1 MFKIDNKLKNL
12 SNSGKAEVLIPRS
25 LFLIEDFDDLDIDI
39 EDLCSISITWE
50 NGFVSELK
58 PLKNKGKKATNILFP
73 RFVETHS
80 HFDKSFTWRDY
91 PNLESTYEGALS
103 VNLEEHKT
111 RTIDKVIQRVEKS
124 SKLAINNG
132 YRAIRS
138 HIDTYKNQSMD
149 IWLELFKLQ
158 KKFSSEL
165 TLQFVALAPLEF
177 WGTSNGEELAKIFS
191 VHGGILGGVIVPP
204 FNKKD
209 TSKYLSKM
217 LLLASKYK
225 LEIDL
230 HIDESIIEPGA
241 GIKVLLETIEN
252 LKINSI
258 PITCSH
264 LSSLISL
271 SHKEILNLGEKMAEK
286 NIRVIALPLTNFWL
300 LNRDTQTTPL
310 KRLVAPIKQLQK
322 SHVDVS
328 LGSDNVQDPWYPLGN
343 FDPFYM
349 LSCAIPML
357 QLNPWERMTL
367 SSIFLAPSRLLNLK
381 WDGLIK
387 KGCPAD
393 FVILDAQRW
402 ADVFSSSLK
411 RKVFIKGDLYC

>member
-1 MFKIDNKLKNL
+1 M
-12 SNSGKAEVLIPRS
+12 SNSGTAEVLIPRS
-25 LFLIEDFDDLDIDI
+25 LCLIEDFDNLIIDE

-58 PLKNKGKKATNILFP
+58 PLKNKKPKNILFP

-80 HFDKSFTWRDY
+80 HFDKSFTWGDF
-91 PNLESTYEGALS
+91 PNLESNYEGALS

-111 RTIDKVIQRVEKS
+111 RTTEKVIKRVEKS
-124 SKLAINNG
+124 LILAIKNG

-138 HIDTYKNQSMD
+138 HIDTYQSQSFD
-149 IWLELFKLQ
+149 VWIELFKLQ
-158 KKFSSEL
+158 KKYSSKL

-177 WGTSNGEELAKIFS
+177 WDTSNGEDLAKILSFY
-191 VHGGILGGVIVPP
+191 GGILGGVVVPP
-204 FNKKD
+204 FNKKE
-209 TSKYLSKM
+209 TSKFLSKM
-217 LLLASKYK
+217 LLLASKHK

-230 HIDESIIEPGA
+230 HIDESSIQPGA
-241 GIKVLLETIEN
+241 GINVLLKTIDK
-252 LKINSI
+252 LKISI

-264 LSSLISL
+264 LSSLIAL
-271 SHKEILNLGEKMAEK
+271 KESEIAHIGKKMAEK
-286 NIRVIALPLTNFWL
+286 NIKVVALPLTNFWL
-300 LNRDTQTTPL
+300 LNRKKKSTSL
-310 KRLVAPIKQLQK
+310 KRPVAPIKQLQK

-328 LGSDNVQDPWYPLGN
+328 IGSDNVQDPWYPFGN

-349 LSCAIPML
+349 MSCSIPML

-381 WDGLIK
+381 WDGLIE

-393 FVILDAQRW
+393 FVILDAKRW
-402 ADVFSSSLK
+402 ADVFSSTLK
-411 RKVFIKGDLYC
+411 RKVFIKGHLHC

>member
-1 MFKIDNKLKNL
+1 M
-12 SNSGKAEVLIPRS
+12 SNYGTAEVLIPRS
-25 LFLIEDFDDLDIDI
+25 LFLIEDVDDLIIDV
-39 EDLCSISITWE
+39 EDLCPVSISWE
-50 NGFVSELK
+50 DGFVSDLK
-58 PLKNKGKKATNILFP
+58 PLKNKVTKPKNILFP

-80 HFDKSFTWRDY
+80 HFDKSFTWADF
-91 PNLESTYEGALS
+91 PNLASNYKGALS

-111 RTIDKVIQRVEKS
+111 RTIDKVLERVEKS
-124 SKLAINNG
+124 LELAMKNG

-138 HIDTYKNQSMD
+138 HIDTYKSQSID
-149 IWLELFKLQ
+149 IWIELFKLQ

-165 TLQFVALAPLEF
+165 ILQFVALAPLEF
-177 WGTSNGEELAKIFS
+177 WDTPNGEELAKLFS
-191 VHGGILGGVIVPP
+191 SHGGILGGVVVPP

-209 TSKYLSKM
+209 TSKFLSKM
-217 LLLASKYK
+217 LLLARKYK

-264 LSSLISL
+264 LSSLIYL
-271 SHKEILNLGEKMAEK
+271 SYSEILSLAEKMAEK
-286 NIRVIALPLTNFWL
+286 NIKVIALPLTNFWL
-300 LNRDTQTTPL
+300 LNRDNKITSFRRP
-310 KRLVAPIKQLQK
+310 VAPIKQLQK

-328 LGSDNVQDPWYPLGN
+328 LGSDNVQDPWYPFGN

-349 LSCAIPML
+349 LSCSIPML
-357 QLNPWERMTL
+357 QLNPWDRMTL
-367 SSIFLAPSRLLNLK
+367 SSIFLAPCRLLNLK

-402 ADVFSSSLK
+402 ADVFSSNLN
-411 RKVFIKGDLYC
+411 RKVYIKGKLYC

>member
-1 MFKIDNKLKNL
+1 MA
-12 SNSGKAEVLIPRS
+12 NSGKAEVLIPRS
-25 LFLIEDFDDLDIDI
+25 LCLIEDFDDLNIDI

-58 PLKNKGKKATNILFP
+58 PLKNKRKKATNILFP
-73 RFVETHS
+73 RFVETHA
-80 HFDKSFTWRDY
+80 HFDKSFTWKDF
-91 PNLESTYEGALS
+91 PNLESNYEGALS

-111 RTIDKVIQRVEKS
+111 RTLDKVIQRAEKS
-124 SKLAINNG
+124 LKLALKNG

-138 HIDTYKNQSMD
+138 HIDTYKSQSMD
-149 IWLELFKLQ
+149 IWHELFKLQ

-177 WGTSNGEELAKIFS
+177 WDTSNGEELAKTFS
-191 VHGGILGGVIVPP
+191 FHGGILGGVIVPP

-252 LKINSI
+252 LQTNSI
-258 PITCSH
+258 QITCSH

-271 SHKEILNLGEKMAEK
+271 SHKEIVNLGEKMAKK
-286 NIRVIALPLTNFWL
+286 NIKVIALPLTNFWL
-300 LNRDTQTTPL
+300 LNRDTKTTPF
-310 KRLVAPIKQLQK
+310 KRPVAPIKQLQK

-328 LGSDNVQDPWYPLGN
+328 IGSDNVQDPWYPFGN

-349 LSCAIPML
+349 LSCTIPML
-357 QLNPWERMTL
+357 QLNPWERMTV

-393 FVILDAQRW
+393 FIILEAQNW

>member
-1 MFKIDNKLKNL
+1 MIKQ
-12 SNSGKAEVLIPRS
+12 
-25 LFLIEDFDDLDIDI
+25 LIENTNFSSAYQIENSAYFKDITTTDLDYWNVHEQIF
-39 EDLCSISITWE
+39 S
-50 NGFVSELK
+50 
-58 PLKNKGKKATNILFP
+58 
-73 RFVETHS
+73 
-80 HFDKSFTWRDY
+80 
-91 PNLESTYEGALS
+91 
-103 VNLEEHKT
+103 
-111 RTIDKVIQRVEKS
+111 TIDKDSAILDVGVWFGIVPWALNKLGYKDVSCTECRAHS
-124 SKLAINNG
+124 MSKTSLPALYNYFNI
-132 YRAIRS
+132 S
-138 HIDTYKNQSMD
+138 PFELHIKPKVN
-149 IWLELFKLQ
+149 FKLQ
-158 KKFSSEL
+158 KKYSSEL

-177 WGTSNGEELAKIFS
+177 WDTTNGEDLAKIFS
-191 VHGGILGGVIVPP
+191 SNGGILGGVIVPP

-209 TSKYLSKM
+209 TSKFLAKT

-252 LKINSI
+252 LKINNI

-271 SHKEILNLGEKMAEK
+271 SHREILYLGEKMAEK
-286 NIRVIALPLTNFWL
+286 NIKVIALPLTNFWL
-300 LNRDTQTTPL
+300 LNRSNKTTSL
-310 KRLVAPIKQLQK
+310 KRPVAPIKQLQK

-328 LGSDNVQDPWYPLGN
+328 LGSDNIQDPWYPFGN

-349 LSCAIPML
+349 LSCSIPML

-402 ADVFSSSLK
+402 ADVFSTTLK
-411 RKVFIKGDLYC
+411 RKVYIKGDLYC

>member
-1 MFKIDNKLKNL
+1 MI
-12 SNSGKAEVLIPRS
+12 NSGTAEVLIPRS
-25 LFLIEDFDDLDIDI
+25 LCLIEDFDNLKIDV
-39 EDLCSISITWE
+39 EDLCSVSITWE
-50 NGFVSELK
+50 NGFVSDLK
-58 PLKNKGKKATNILFP
+58 PSKNQNKKPKNILFP

-80 HFDKSFTWRDY
+80 HFDKSFTWEDF
-91 PNLESTYEGALS
+91 PNLKSNYGGALS

-111 RTIDKVIQRVEKS
+111 RTTDKVLERVEKS
-124 SKLAINNG
+124 LILAIQNG

-138 HIDTYKNQSMD
+138 HIDTYKSQSSD
-149 IWLELFKLQ
+149 IWIELFKLQ

-177 WGTSNGEELAKIFS
+177 WNTSNGEELAKLLS
-191 VHGGILGGVIVPP
+191 PNGGILGGVVVPP

-209 TSKYLSKM
+209 TSKFLKKM
-217 LLLASKYK
+217 LQLASKYK

-241 GIKVLLETIEN
+241 GIKVLLETVEN
-252 LKINSI
+252 SKISI

-271 SHKEILNLGEKMAEK
+271 KDSEILYLGKKMAEK
-286 NIRVIALPLTNFWL
+286 NIKVIALPLTNFWL
-300 LNRDTQTTPL
+300 LNRNNKTTSL
-310 KRLVAPIKQLQK
+310 KRPVAPIKQLQK

-328 LGSDNVQDPWYPLGN
+328 LGSDNVQDPWYPFGN

-349 LSCAIPML
+349 LSCSIPML

-393 FVILDAQRW
+393 FLILDAQRW
-402 ADVFSSSLK
+402 ADVFSSNLK
-411 RKVFIKGDLYC
+411 RKVFIKGELHE

>member
-1 MFKIDNKLKNL
+1 M
-12 SNSGKAEVLIPRS
+12 SNSGIAEVLIPRS
-25 LFLIEDFDDLDIDI
+25 LCLIEDFENLNIDV
-39 EDLCSISITWE
+39 EDLCAVSITWE

-58 PLKNKGKKATNILFP
+58 PLKNKEKPKNILFP
-73 RFVETHS
+73 RFVESHS
-80 HFDKSFTWRDY
+80 HFDKSFTWTDF
-91 PNLESTYEGALS
+91 PNLESNYEGALS
-103 VNLEEHKT
+103 VNLKEHKT
-111 RTIDKVIQRVEKS
+111 RTTDKVLERVEKS
-124 SKLAINNG
+124 LKLAVKNG

-138 HIDTYKNQSMD
+138 HIDTYKSQSIE
-149 IWLELFKLQ
+149 IWIELFKLQ
-158 KKFSSEL
+158 KKISSEL
-165 TLQFVALAPLEF
+165 ILQFVALAPLEF
-177 WGTSNGEELAKIFS
+177 WDTPNGEELAKLLSFNR
-191 VHGGILGGVIVPP
+191 GILGGVVVPP
-204 FNKKD
+204 FDKKD
-209 TSKYLSKM
+209 TSK
-217 LLLASKYK
+217 LLKNMIQLANKYK

-271 SHKEILNLGEKMAEK
+271 SHREILNLGEKMAEK
-286 NIRVIALPLTNFWL
+286 NIKVIALPLTNFWL
-300 LNRDTQTTPL
+300 LNRSNKTTSF
-310 KRLVAPIKQLQK
+310 KRPVAPIKQLQK

-328 LGSDNVQDPWYPLGN
+328 IGSDNVQDPWYPFGN

-349 LSCAIPML
+349 MTCSIPML

-367 SSIFLAPSRLLNLK
+367 SSIFLAPSRLLKLK

-393 FVILDAQRW
+393 FVILDAQKW
-402 ADVFSSSLK
+402 ADVFSSTLK
-411 RKVFIKGDLYC
+411 RKVFIKGNLHC

>member
-1 MFKIDNKLKNL
+1 M
-12 SNSGKAEVLIPRS
+12 SNSCTFEVLIPRS
-25 LFLIEDFDDLDIDI
+25 LCLIEDIENLNVDV
-39 EDLCSISITWE
+39 EDLCSVSITWE

-58 PLKNKGKKATNILFP
+58 PLKNKDKKPTNILFP

-80 HFDKSFTWRDY
+80 HIDKSFTWTDF
-91 PNLESTYEGALS
+91 PNLKSNYEGALS
-103 VNLEEHKT
+103 VNLNEHKT
-111 RTIDKVIQRVEKS
+111 RTVDKVLERVEKS
-124 SKLAINNG
+124 LKLAIKNG

-138 HIDTYKNQSMD
+138 HIDTYKDQSIE
-149 IWLELFKLQ
+149 IWIELFKLQ
-158 KKFSSEL
+158 KKFSSQL

-177 WGTSNGEELAKIFS
+177 WDNSNGEDLAKLLS
-191 VHGGILGGVIVPP
+191 LHGGILGSVVVPP

-209 TSKYLSKM
+209 TIKQLTKM
-217 LLLASKYK
+217 LHLASKYK

-230 HIDESIIEPGA
+230 HIDEAIIEPGA
-241 GIKVLLETIEN
+241 GIKVFLEAIEN
-252 LKINSI
+252 SKVTV

-271 SHKEILNLGEKMAEK
+271 KDSEISYLGKKMAEK
-286 NIRVIALPLTNFWL
+286 NIKVIALPLTNFWL
-300 LNRDTQTTPL
+300 LNRNNKTTSF
-310 KRLVAPIKQLQK
+310 KRPVAPIKQLQK

-328 LGSDNVQDPWYPLGN
+328 IGSDNVQDPWYPFGN

-349 LSCAIPML
+349 MTCSIPML

-393 FVILDAQRW
+393 FVILEAQRW
-402 ADVFSSSLK
+402 ADVFSTNLK
-411 RKVFIKGDLYC
+411 RKVYVKGDLYC

>member
-1 MFKIDNKLKNL
+1 MN
-12 SNSGKAEVLIPRS
+12 NSGTAEVLIPRS
-25 LFLIEDFDDLDIDI
+25 LCLIEDFDNLNIDV
-39 EDLCSISITWE
+39 EDLCSVSISWKD
-50 NGFVSELK
+50 GFVSELK
-58 PLKNKGKKATNILFP
+58 PLKNKITKPSNILFP

-80 HFDKSFTWRDY
+80 HFDKSFTWADF
-91 PNLESTYEGALS
+91 PNLESNYLGALS
-103 VNLEEHKT
+103 VNLKEHKT
-111 RTIDKVIQRVEKS
+111 RTTDKVLERVEKS
-124 SKLAINNG
+124 LKLAIQNG

-138 HIDTYKNQSMD
+138 HIDTYESQSID

-165 TLQFVALAPLEF
+165 TLQFVALAPLEL
-177 WGTSNGEELAKIFS
+177 WDTSIGEELAKTLS
-191 VHGGILGGVIVPP
+191 SNGGILGGVIVPP
-204 FNKKD
+204 FNKRYI
-209 TSKYLSKM
+209 SKVLAKM

-230 HIDESIIEPGA
+230 HIDESTIEPGA

-252 LKINSI
+252 LKINNI

-271 SHKEILNLGEKMAEK
+271 SHSEILNLGEKMAEK
-286 NIRVIALPLTNFWL
+286 NIKVIALPLTNFWL
-300 LNRDTQTTPL
+300 LNRNNKTTSV
-310 KRLVAPIKQLQK
+310 KRPVAPIKQLQK

-328 LGSDNVQDPWYPLGN
+328 IGSDNIQDPWYPFGN

-349 LSCAIPML
+349 MSCSIPML
-357 QLNPWERMTL
+357 QLSPWERMTL
-367 SSIFLAPSRLLNLK
+367 SSIFLAPSRLLNLE

-402 ADVFSSSLK
+402 ADVFSSNLK
-411 RKVFIKGDLYC
+411 RKVFIKGNLHC

>member
-1 MFKIDNKLKNL
+1 L
-12 SNSGKAEVLIPRS
+12 SNSGTAEVLIPRS
-25 LFLIEDFDDLDIDI
+25 LCLIEDFGNLIVDV
-39 EDLCSISITWE
+39 EDLCSVSISWE
-50 NGFVSELK
+50 DGVVSVLDPLNSKDTK
-58 PLKNKGKKATNILFP
+58 PKNILFP

-80 HFDKSFTWRDY
+80 HFDKSFTWSDF
-91 PNLESTYEGALS
+91 PNLESNYEGALS
-103 VNLEEHKT
+103 ENFKEHKT
-111 RTIDKVIQRVEKS
+111 RTTEKVIERVEKS
-124 SKLAINNG
+124 LKLAIQNG

-138 HIDTYKNQSMD
+138 HIDTYKSQSID
-149 IWLELFKLQ
+149 IWTELFKLQ
-158 KKFSSEL
+158 KKFSSKL

-177 WGTSNGEELAKIFS
+177 WDTSNGEELAKIFS
-191 VHGGILGGVIVPP
+191 SHGGVLGGVIVPP
-204 FNKKD
+204 FYKKD
-209 TSKYLSKM
+209 TSKFLAKM
-217 LLLASKYK
+217 LLLARKYK

-230 HIDESIIEPGA
+230 HIDESSIEPGA
-241 GIKVLLETIEN
+241 GIKLLLETIEN

-271 SHKEILNLGEKMAEK
+271 SDREILYLGEKMADK
-286 NIRVIALPLTNFWL
+286 NIKVIALPLTNFWL
-300 LNRDTQTTPL
+300 LNRNNKTTSL
-310 KRLVAPIKQLQK
+310 KRPVAPIKQLQK

-328 LGSDNVQDPWYPLGN
+328 IGSDNVQDPWYPFGN

-349 LSCAIPML
+349 LSCSIPML

-367 SSIFLAPSRLLNLK
+367 SSIFLAPSRLLNLE

-402 ADVFSSSLK
+402 ADVFSSNLK

>member
-1 MFKIDNKLKNL
+1 M
-12 SNSGKAEVLIPRS
+12 SNSGTAEVLIPRS
-25 LFLIEDFDDLDIDI
+25 LCSIEDFDNLIIDV
-39 EDLCSISITWE
+39 EDLCAVSISWD
-50 NGFVSELK
+50 NGYVSELK
-58 PLKNKGKKATNILFP
+58 PLNKKVKKPKNILFP

-80 HFDKSFTWRDY
+80 HFDKSFTWADF
-91 PNLESTYEGALS
+91 PNFKSNYGGALS

-111 RTIDKVIQRVEKS
+111 RTTDKVLKRVEKS
-124 SKLAINNG
+124 LKLAIKNG

-138 HIDTYKNQSMD
+138 HIDTYESQPIN
-149 IWLELFKLQ
+149 IWIELFKLK

-165 TLQFVALAPLEF
+165 TLQFVALAPMEF
-177 WGTSNGEELAKIFS
+177 WDTSNGEELAKMFS
-191 VHGGILGGVIVPP
+191 SHGGILGGVMVPP
-204 FNKKD
+204 FNKKE
-209 TSKYLSKM
+209 TSKFLSKM

-241 GIKVLLETIEN
+241 GLKILLKTIES
-252 LKINSI
+252 LKINTV

-271 SHKEILNLGEKMAEK
+271 SPNEVLNLGKKIAEK
-286 NIRVIALPLTNFWL
+286 NIKVIALPITNFWL
-300 LNRDTQTTPL
+300 LNRDNKNTSL
-310 KRLVAPIKQLQK
+310 KRPVAPIKQLQH

-328 LGSDNVQDPWYPLGN
+328 LGSDNVQDPWYPFGN

-349 LSCAIPML
+349 LSSAIPML
-357 QLNPWERMTL
+357 QLNPWERITI
-367 SSIFLAPSRLLNLK
+367 STIFLAPSRLLKLK

-393 FVILDAQRW
+393 FVILEAQSW
-402 ADVFSSSLK
+402 ADVFSCSLK
-411 RKVFIKGDLYC
+411 RKVFIKGDLHS

>member
-1 MFKIDNKLKNL
+1 MI
-12 SNSGKAEVLIPRS
+12 NSGKAEVLIPRN
-25 LFLIEDFDDLDIDI
+25 LCLIEDFDNLKIDI
-39 EDLCSISITWE
+39 EGLCPVSISWE
-50 NGFVSELK
+50 DGFVSELK
-58 PLKNKGKKATNILFP
+58 PLKEKNKKPKNILFP

-80 HFDKSFTWRDY
+80 HIDKSFTWGDF
-91 PNLESTYEGALS
+91 PNLESTYRGALS

-111 RTIDKVIQRVEKS
+111 RTKDKVIKRVEKS
-124 SKLAINNG
+124 LKLAIKNG

-138 HIDTYKNQSMD
+138 HIDTYQSQSID
-149 IWLELFKLQ
+149 IWIELFKLQ
-158 KKFSSEL
+158 KRFSSKL

-177 WGTSNGEELAKIFS
+177 WNTSNGEKLVKILS
-191 VHGGILGGVIVPP
+191 SHGGILGGVLVPP
-204 FNKKD
+204 FNKKE
-209 TSKYLSKM
+209 TSKFLSKM

-252 LKINSI
+252 LKIKSI

-271 SHKEILNLGEKMAEK
+271 SHREILNLGEKMAEK
-286 NIRVIALPLTNFWL
+286 NIKVIALPLTNFWL
-300 LNRDTQTTPL
+300 LNRSNKTTSL
-310 KRLVAPIKQLQK
+310 KRPVAPIKQLQK

-328 LGSDNVQDPWYPLGN
+328 LGSDNVQDPWYPFGN

-349 LSCAIPML
+349 LSCSMPML

-393 FVILDAQRW
+393 FVILEAQSW
-402 ADVFSSSLK
+402 GDVFSCSLK
-411 RKVFIKGDLYC
+411 RKVFIKGDLHC

>member
-1 MFKIDNKLKNL
+1 MN
-12 SNSGKAEVLIPRS
+12 NSGTAEVLIPRS
-25 LFLIEDFDDLDIDI
+25 LCLIEDFDNLIIDV
-39 EDLCSISITWE
+39 EDLCSVSITWE
-50 NGFVSELK
+50 DGCVSELK
-58 PLKNKGKKATNILFP
+58 PLNNKVTKPKNILFP

-80 HFDKSFTWRDY
+80 HFDKSFTWADF
-91 PNLESTYEGALS
+91 PNLEANYGGALS
-103 VNLEEHKT
+103 INLKEHKT
-111 RTIDKVIQRVEKS
+111 RTTDKVLERVEKS
-124 SKLAINNG
+124 LKLAIKNG

-138 HIDTYKNQSMD
+138 HIDTYKSQPID
-149 IWLELFKLQ
+149 IWIELFKLQ

-177 WGTSNGEELAKIFS
+177 WDTPSGEELAKTFS
-191 VHGGILGGVIVPP
+191 SHGGILGGVIVPP

-209 TSKYLSKM
+209 TSKVLSKM

-271 SHKEILNLGEKMAEK
+271 SHSEILNLGEKMAEK
-286 NIRVIALPLTNFWL
+286 NIKVIALPLTNFWL
-300 LNRDTQTTPL
+300 LNRSNKTTSL
-310 KRLVAPIKQLQK
+310 KRPVAPIKQLQK
-322 SHVDVS
+322 SQVDVS
-328 LGSDNVQDPWYPLGN
+328 IGSDNVQDPWYPFGN

-349 LSCAIPML
+349 LSCSIPML

-402 ADVFSSSLK
+402 ADVFSSTLK
-411 RKVFIKGDLYC
+411 RKVFIKGDLHC

>member
-1 MFKIDNKLKNL
+1 M

-25 LFLIEDFDDLDIDI
+25 LCLIEEFDNLIIDV
-39 EDLCSISITWE
+39 EDLCSISISWE
-50 NGFVSELK
+50 DGFVSELK
-58 PLKNKGKKATNILFP
+58 PLKNKVAKPKNILFP

-80 HFDKSFTWRDY
+80 HFDKSFTWEDF
-91 PNLESTYEGALS
+91 PNLESNYGRALA

-111 RTIDKVIQRVEKS
+111 RTSDKVIKRVEKS
-124 SKLAINNG
+124 LKLAIKNG

-138 HIDTYKNQSMD
+138 HIDTYKCQPID
-149 IWLELFKLQ
+149 IWIELFKLQ

-177 WGTSNGEELAKIFS
+177 WDTSSGEELAKIFS
-191 VHGGILGGVIVPP
+191 SHGGILGGVVVPP

-209 TSKYLSKM
+209 TSKFLSKM

-252 LKINSI
+252 SKINSI

-271 SHKEILNLGEKMAEK
+271 SHEEISNLGEKMAKK
-286 NIRVIALPLTNFWL
+286 NIKVIALPLTNFWL
-300 LNRDTQTTPL
+300 LNRDTKTTQL
-310 KRLVAPIKQLQK
+310 KRPVAPIKQLQK

-328 LGSDNVQDPWYPLGN
+328 LGSDNVQDPWYPFGN

-349 LSCAIPML
+349 LSCSIPML

-402 ADVFSSSLK
+402 ADVFSSTLK

>member
-1 MFKIDNKLKNL
+1 MR
-12 SNSGKAEVLIPRS
+12 NSGTAEVLIPRS
-25 LFLIEDFDDLDIDI
+25 LFLIEDVDNLIIDV
-39 EDLCSISITWE
+39 EDLCSVSISWE
-50 NGFVSELK
+50 DGFVSDLK
-58 PLKNKGKKATNILFP
+58 PLKDKVIKPKNILFP

-80 HFDKSFTWRDY
+80 HFDKSFTWADF
-91 PNLESTYEGALS
+91 PNLESNYGGALS

-111 RTIDKVIQRVEKS
+111 RTLDKVLERVEKS
-124 SKLAINNG
+124 LKLAIKNG

-138 HIDTYKNQSMD
+138 HIDTYKSQSID
-149 IWLELFKLQ
+149 IWIELFKLQ
-158 KKFSSEL
+158 KQFSSEL
-165 TLQFVALAPLEF
+165 ILQFVALAPLEF
-177 WGTSNGEELAKIFS
+177 WDTPNGEELAKIFAS
-191 VHGGILGGVIVPP
+191 HGGILGGVVVPP

-209 TSKYLSKM
+209 TIKFLSKM
-217 LLLASKYK
+217 LLLARKYK

-271 SHKEILNLGEKMAEK
+271 SHREILSLGEKMAEK
-286 NIRVIALPLTNFWL
+286 NIKVIALPLTNFWL
-300 LNRDTQTTPL
+300 LNRDNKATSF
-310 KRLVAPIKQLQK
+310 KRPVAPIKQLQK

-328 LGSDNVQDPWYPLGN
+328 LGSDNVQDPWYPFGN
-343 FDPFYM
+343 FDHFYM
-349 LSCAIPML
+349 LSCSIPML

-381 WDGLIK
+381 WDGVIK

-393 FVILDAQRW
+393 FVILEAERW
-402 ADVFSSSLK
+402 ADLFSSTLK
-411 RKVFIKGDLYC
+411 RKVFIKGDLH

>member
-1 MFKIDNKLKNL
+1 MI
-12 SNSGKAEVLIPRS
+12 NSGKAEVLIPRS
-25 LFLIEDFDDLDIDI
+25 LCLIEDFNNLSIDV
-39 EDLCSISITWE
+39 EDLCSVSISWE
-50 NGFVSELK
+50 DGFVSELK
-58 PLKNKGKKATNILFP
+58 PLKNKDKKAKNILIP

-80 HFDKSFTWRDY
+80 HIDKSFIWEDF
-91 PNLESTYEGALS
+91 PNLKSNYGGALS

-111 RTIDKVIQRVEKS
+111 RTTDKVLERVEKS
-124 SKLAINNG
+124 LKLAIQNG

-138 HIDTYKNQSMD
+138 HIDTYKSQSSD
-149 IWLELFKLQ
+149 IWIELFKIQ
-158 KKFSSEL
+158 KKFLSEL

-177 WGTSNGEELAKIFS
+177 WDTSNGEELAKILS
-191 VHGGILGGVIVPP
+191 SHGGILGGVLVPP

-209 TSKYLSKM
+209 TRKFLSKM

-241 GIKVLLETIEN
+241 GIKVLLETIESFKSN
-252 LKINSI
+252 TI

-271 SHKEILNLGEKMAEK
+271 SNREILNLGEKMSEK
-286 NIRVIALPLTNFWL
+286 NIKVVALPLTNFWL
-300 LNRDTQTTPL
+300 LNRDNKTTSL
-310 KRLVAPIKQLQK
+310 KRPVAPIKQLQK

-328 LGSDNVQDPWYPLGN
+328 LGSDNVQDPWYPFGN
-343 FDPFYM
+343 FDPFYL
-349 LSCAIPML
+349 LSCSIPML

-393 FVILDAQRW
+393 FVILEAQRW
-402 ADVFSSSLK
+402 ADVFSSNLK
-411 RKVFIKGDLYC
+411 RKVFIKGELHH